1 MSGEREDINVHIK
14 REIRPYCEKNLGM
27 RISKA
32 IEYWYELFRKNETEY
47 KEISMLE
54 QIKSNEKRADELKEE
69 YKRTY
74 GRSYERTLVPEVE
87 LPRNPEDSA
96 LDRLYEAMSPESHG
110 KWLHL
115 DAKRSMVIS
124 WIDARKSG
132 FGLILSS
139 DEILQ
144 RLRKMHPKE
153 AGKS

>member
-27 RISKA
+27 KISKA
-32 IEYWYELFRKNETEY
+32 IEYWYELFRRNETGY

-54 QIKSNEKRADELKEE
+54 RIRSNEEQAEELKEE
-69 YKRTY
+69 YERTY
-74 GRSYERTLVPEVE
+74 GRSYERTLVPEVKIP
-87 LPRNPEDSA
+87 LNPENAA
-96 LDRLYEAMSPESHG
+96 LDRLFDAMSPESHR
-110 KWLHL
+110 KWLHI

-124 WIDARKSG
+124 WIDARKKE

-139 DEILQ
+139 DEALQ

-153 AGKS
+153 GGQS